1 MTDRPFIH
9 TVERLAAVIISER
22 ERQNLTREQ
31 LAELAGVSMGFLE
44 DLESARPRA
53 EVGKTMKTL
62 KALGL
67 KPRAVPATT
76 QWAFDETG
84 KVKEQY
90 ADADFSPDPKS
101 RPSIDD
107 LFSILLDDQGKLKEE
122 FKSKSDPRRFRD

>member
-22 ERQNLTREQ
+22 KRQNLTREQ
-31 LAELAGVSMGFLE
+31 LAEMAGISMDFLE
-44 DLESARPRA
+44 DLEAARPRA
-53 EVGKTMKTL
+53 EVGKMMKTL

-67 KPRAVPATT
+67 KPRSVPATT

-90 ADADFSPDPKS
+90 VGLDFSPGSKS
-101 RPSIDD
+101 GPSIDD
-107 LFSILLDDQGKLKEE
+107 LFGILLDDQGKLKEE